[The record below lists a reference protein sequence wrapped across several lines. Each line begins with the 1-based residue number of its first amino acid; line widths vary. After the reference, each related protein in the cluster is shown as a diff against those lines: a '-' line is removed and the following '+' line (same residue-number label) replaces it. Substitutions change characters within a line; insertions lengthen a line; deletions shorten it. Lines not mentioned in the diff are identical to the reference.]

1 MTQSLAEAIGQVAML
16 ISEVDFNFNRA
27 GMIAGNLDL
36 NSDEIELMPQ
46 HVDFLIVH
54 LQTIEAAVTEARKV
68 AERVAQMIKQPAAVS

>member
-1 MTQSLAEAIGQVAML
+1 MTQTVAEAIKQVAVL
-16 ISEVDFNFNRA
+16 ISDVNFNFDRA

-46 HVDFLIVH
+46 HVEFLVVH

-68 AERVAQMIKQPAAVS
+68 AERIAQTIKQPAAVS

>member
-1 MTQSLAEAIGQVAML
+1 MTQSVAEAIGQVAKL

-46 HVDFLIVH
+46 HVDFLIVN

>member
-1 MTQSLAEAIGQVAML
+1 MTQSVAEAIKQVAVL
-16 ISEVDFNFNRA
+16 ISDVNFNFDRA

-46 HVDFLIVH
+46 HVDFLVVH

-68 AERVAQMIKQPAAVS
+68 AERIAQTIKQPAAVS

>member
-1 MTQSLAEAIGQVAML
+1 MTQSVAEAIKQVAGL
-16 ISEVDFNFNRA
+16 ISDVNFNFDRA

-36 NSDEIELMPQ
+36 NSEDIDVMPQ

>member
-1 MTQSLAEAIGQVAML
+1 MTQSVAEAIGQVAKL

-27 GMIAGNLDL
+27 GMIAGTLDL

-68 AERVAQMIKQPAAVS
+68 AERIAQTIKQPAAVS